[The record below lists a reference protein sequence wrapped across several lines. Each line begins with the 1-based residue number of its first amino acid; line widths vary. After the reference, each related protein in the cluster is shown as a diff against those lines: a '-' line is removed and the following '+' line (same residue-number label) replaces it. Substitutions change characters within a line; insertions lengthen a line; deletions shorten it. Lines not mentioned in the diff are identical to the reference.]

1 MESKVIR
8 YDGRNVD
15 IFNHIDALVK
25 SPVRLMRQFMD
36 EGTFSIPR
44 EKRFAMLKTLLEDSV
59 EKEKTALIE
68 KKKDQDNK
76 LGLVDKKRL
85 DRIERFDQLSETQ
98 CESELVYYD
107 DERLLYKYKEKLWE
121 LVLSTGKDRN
131 VDDAVYGMLLDSLD
145 ETPNTIETIETLSES
160 MNLYFHDAEGTLD
173 GLRTNDLKIILNKT
187 SSVDEIAR
195 IGRKYQVNIPK
206 TITKPMFKEMLLRML
221 KKKDKLDEALE
232 KKIESAKI
240 KDLEMI
246 AKREALS
253 ISTYMDKELAIRFLM
268 ENAIPVDPI
277 NYTARS
283 EQEEAAAPKETPPGN
298 ETDGETLEQLTEA
311 IHTLNERIDALDEKI
326 AEMNGTTSVSFA
338 SRLFY
343 IALVIAIL
351 ILLIITAGFRYPE
364 TEPFHTVIR
373 VLNIVEIQDRG
384 IIDLYHAL
392 LRFILGG

>member
-25 SPVRLMRQFMD
+25 SPIQLMRLFMD
-36 EGTFSIPR
+36 EGMFSIAR
-44 EKRFAMLKTLLEDSV
+44 AKRFAMLKTLLEDLV
-59 EKEKTALIE
+59 EKEKAQLIE

-98 CESELVYYD
+98 CESELAYYD

-121 LVLSTGKDRN
+121 LVLTTGKDKH

-160 MNLYFHDAEGTLD
+160 MNLYFHDADGTLD
-173 GLRTNDLKIILNKT
+173 GLRRNDLKIILNMT
-187 SSVDEIAR
+187 SSVEEISK

-206 TITKPMFKEMLLRML
+206 TITKPMFKEMVLRML
-221 KKKDKLDEALE
+221 KKKNRLDETLE
-232 KKIESAKI
+232 KRIETAKI

-277 NYTARS
+277 NHSARNG
-283 EQEEAAAPKETPPGN
+283 QEETAEPKEASPEKKP
-298 ETDGETLEQLTEA
+298 DSETLEQLSEA
-311 IHTLNERIDALDEKI
+311 IHQLNDRIDALDKKI
-326 AEMNGTTSVSFA
+326 AEMDGNTSVSFA

-351 ILLIITAGFRYPE
+351 ILLVITAGFRYPN

-373 VLNIVEIQDRG
+373 ALNIIEIQNRG
-384 IIDLYHAL
+384 IIDLYHAS